1 MKKDKTGI
9 TYEELETKAKEYIKP
24 SELAEIKKAY
34 EFALEMHDGD
44 IRLSGNPYIYHLLN
58 VALILA
64 NIEADADTIAAALLH
79 GVLNHEKC
87 EIDKLSENFSPAV
100 VDLVKGIT
108 KIKQLKFNDLSEL
121 IAANYKKII
130 VGLSEDVRILII
142 MLADR
147 LHDMR
152 TLWAVEEDEQ
162 KRIAHETLELL
173 TPIAHRLG
181 MNQIKSELEDLSLR
195 YYKPDVYFSI
205 VDQLNQ
211 TKVERD
217 NNVALM
223 IDKVSELLNQ
233 YNIKHKIKGRAK
245 SIYSIYK
252 KLDKGKRFSDIYDL
266 LALRIFVDTEQDCYQ
281 ALGIIHS
288 KYRPMPKRFKD
299 YVAMPKT
306 NMYQSLHTT
315 VFGENGQLY
324 EIQIR
329 TYEMDEVAEN
339 GIAAHWS
346 YKENGSNTKANIQ
359 SAMEQ
364 KLQFFKE
371 IMELKSLNSS
381 EQEFVSSVSEDV
393 FNNTIYVFTPKGDVI
408 ELPYGANPIDF
419 AYRVHSGVGDTM
431 VGAIVNNNIVPLN
444 YVLQNNDIIK
454 INTNKNSTPS
464 REWIDMAFTSQARN
478 KIRGYFNKIDKDE
491 YLKKGQE
498 ALLKELKK
506 NKISYN
512 DFIENEVD
520 YILEELKLAD
530 INELYINIGNSKY
543 TPKQIVNFIITEEKD
558 KEELI
563 LDKVIKTKVHDN
575 SANKNDILVS
585 NIDLIKVNLASC
597 CKPVYG
603 DDIIGYITKGN
614 GITVHRKICPNVNDL
629 NERIINVEWNN
640 IDANQK
646 RYDAEIKITAMSD
659 KDILLNVIA
668 KTSNSNITV
677 TSVNSSHQ
685 NNNYIFDIHFR
696 VENLEYLTKF
706 INDIETIK
714 DVKSVERTIK

>member
-1 MKKDKTGI
+1 MKKDKTEI
-9 TYEELETKAKEYIKP
+9 CYKELEEKVKEYIK
-24 SELAEIKKAY
+24 EEEIIEIKKAY
-34 EFALEMHDGD
+34 DLASELHDGE

-64 NIEADADTIAAALLH
+64 NIEADADTIAASLLH

-87 EIDKLSENFSPAV
+87 DIDKLSEEFSPAV

-108 KIKQLKFNDLSEL
+108 KIKQLKFNDLSES
-121 IAANYKKII
+121 IASNYKKII

-152 TLWAVEEDEQ
+152 TLWAVEEEEQ

-195 YYKPDVYFSI
+195 YYKPDIYFSI

-217 NNVALM
+217 NNVTLM
-223 IDKVSELLNQ
+223 IDKVSELLNS

-281 ALGIIHS
+281 TLGIIHS
-288 KYRPMPKRFKD
+288 KYRPLPKRFKD

-329 TYEMDEVAEN
+329 TYEMDEIAEN

-346 YKENGSNTKANIQ
+346 YKENGSNTKANMQ
-359 SAMEQ
+359 NAMEQ

-393 FNNTIYVFTPKGDVI
+393 FKNTIYVFTPKGDVI
-408 ELPYGANPIDF
+408 ELPAGATPIDF

-464 REWIDMAFTSQARN
+464 REWLDMAYTSQAKN
-478 KIRGYFNKIDKDE
+478 KIRAYFNRIDKDE
-491 YLKKGQE
+491 YLKRGQE
-498 ALLKELKK
+498 ALLKELRK

-512 DFIENEVD
+512 DFIEKDLDN
-520 YILEELKLAD
+520 ILNDLHLEDLND
-530 INELYINIGNSKY
+530 LYINIGNSKY
-543 TPKQIVNFIITEEKD
+543 TPKQIVNSILTEEKTN
-558 KEELI
+558 EELI
-563 LDKVIKTKVHDN
+563 LDKVVKTKVN
-575 SANKNDILVS
+575 ESGNKNDILVS
-585 NIDLIKVNLASC
+585 NIDLIKVNIASC

-614 GITVHRKICPNVNDL
+614 GITVHRKLCPNIDDL
-629 NERIINVEWNN
+629 NERLINVEWNN

-646 RYDAEIKITAMSD
+646 RYDSEIKVTAIDD
-659 KDILLNVIA
+659 KDILLNIIA

-677 TSVNSSHQ
+677 TSVNSNHQ
-685 NNNYIFDIHFR
+685 NDNYVFDIHFR

-706 INDIETIK
+706 IHDIETIK
-714 DVKSVERTIK
+714 NVKSVERTIK

>member
-1 MKKDKTGI
+1 MKKDKTEI
-9 TYEELETKAKEYIKP
+9 TFEELENIVKEYMSK
-24 SELAEIKKAY
+24 EEIKEIKNAY
-34 EFALEMHDGD
+34 DFALELHKDEV
-44 IRLSGNPYIYHLLN
+44 RLSGNPYIYHLLN

-64 NIEADADTIAAALLH
+64 NTNADADTIAASLLH

-108 KIKQLKFNDLSEL
+108 KIKQLKFNDLSESF
-121 IAANYKKII
+121 ASNYKKII

-152 TLWAVEEDEQ
+152 TLWAIEEEEQ

-195 YYKPDVYFSI
+195 YYKPDIYFSI

-223 IDKVSELLNQ
+223 IDKVSELLNS

-266 LALRIFVDTEQDCYQ
+266 LALRVFVDTEQDCYQ

-315 VFGENGQLY
+315 VFGEAGQLY

-346 YKENGSNTKANIQ
+346 YKENGSGAKANMQ
-359 SAMEQ
+359 NAMEQ

-393 FNNTIYVFTPKGDVI
+393 FKNTIYVFTPKGDVI
-408 ELPYGANPIDF
+408 ELPYGATPIDF

-464 REWIDMAFTSQARN
+464 REWIDMAYTSQAKN

-498 ALLKELKK
+498 LFLKELKK
-506 NKISYN
+506 SKISYN
-512 DFIENEVD
+512 DFLDND
-520 YILEELKLAD
+520 LTSLLEDLKLTD
-530 INELYINIGNSKY
+530 LNDLYINIGNNKY
-543 TPKQIVNFIITEEKD
+543 TPKQIVNMIQTEEKD

-563 LDKVIKTKVHDN
+563 LDKVIKTKVNDN
-575 SANKNDILVS
+575 SNKNDIIVS
-585 NIDLIKVNLASC
+585 NIDLIKVNIASC
-597 CKPVYG
+597 CKPVFG

-614 GITVHRKICPNVNDL
+614 GITVHRTICPNIEELD
-629 NERIINVEWNN
+629 ERLINVSWNN
-640 IDANQK
+640 IDASLK
-646 RYDAEIKITAMSD
+646 KYDAEIKVTAIDD
-659 KDILLNVIA
+659 KDILLNIIA

-677 TSVNSSHQ
+677 TSVNSTHQ
-685 NNNYIFDIHFR
+685 NNNYIFDINFR
-696 VENLEYLTKF
+696 VENLENLTKF
-706 INDIETIK
+706 IHDIETIK
-714 DVKSVERTIK
+714 NVKSVERTIK